1 MTGSCTIKA
10 STIVGLGCAAEYYE
24 LEDLRQACQERLSDC
39 MKTETVCKLLC
50 EIELYYDYHTA
61 KSMLMKVRTYMQ
73 AVLVCEYLLLLLL
86 LVSWVFVVIVVCFLR
101 NTLVHMQIR
110 TYIHIQMYCIVRMCR
125 VST

>member
-39 MKTETVCKLLC
+39 MKTETVCKLLS

-61 KSMLMKVRTYMQ
+61 KSMLMKVCTCR
-73 AVLVCEYLLLLLL
+73 LLFVCLL
-86 LVSWVFVVIVVCFLR
+86 SVFLIVVCFLSF
-101 NTLVHMQIR
+101 
-110 TYIHIQMYCIVRMCR
+110 CCCC
-125 VST
+125 